1 MRGSLGR
8 VRNDWRT
15 APWDTDRMSDRT
27 LRRLAWAA
35 LGAVTLLLAA
45 GVGLMWATRHV
56 AHSEGFSGGGIA
68 GFIAGLLILLI
79 FLLYPLAGTVIVR
92 HVPRNP
98 IGWLLIATGL
108 SWALVVDVIGY
119 GDWAFKVHPGQI
131 PGGAV

>member
-1 MRGSLGR
+1 MGRSLGT

-68 GFIAGLLILLI
+68 GFIAGLLI
-79 FLLYPLAGTVIVR
+79 
-92 HVPRNP
+92 
-98 IGWLLIATGL
+98 ATGL
-108 SWALVVDVIGY
+108 SWALVVDAIGY

-131 PGGAV
+131 PGGAVVASVSLWAWAPAVA